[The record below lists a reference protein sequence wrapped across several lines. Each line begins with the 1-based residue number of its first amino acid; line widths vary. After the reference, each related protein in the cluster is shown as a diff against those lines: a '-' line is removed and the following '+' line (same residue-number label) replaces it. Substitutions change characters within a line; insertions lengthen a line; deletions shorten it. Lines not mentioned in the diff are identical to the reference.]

1 MGVQPSGKNWW
12 YAIKEYGIE
21 IILKRKL
28 SKMLVILNQKWELP
42 NTNVYLPHAKQK
54 RALSPTW
61 VQYHDQV
68 GTKLSNINI
77 KSICEKRP
85 T

>member
-12 YAIKEYGIE
+12 SAIKEHGME

-28 SKMLVILNQKWELP
+28 SKMMLVILNQKWELP

-54 RALSPTW
+54 KSLKPNMSPISW
-61 VQYHDQV
+61 PSWYQIIQY
-68 GTKLSNINI
+68 
-77 KSICEKRP
+77 
-85 T
+85 